1 MNNKI
6 RAYRSLLIGVLL
18 AVSLGAAGPS
28 LAHEKGLLVLDV
40 KPDGGTFT
48 MVDDGNSGGP
58 FFISGL
64 IFAPGTV
71 VDPIGKF
78 LCWGYFGEE
87 GAVAV
92 VSQEFDLDGRGKI
105 QVQGVED
112 EGLRAV
118 TGGTGDFRNVRGE
131 ADVVMTGPL
140 NFTSSFRLI
149 GVEDDDDDS
158 DSDSD

>member
-6 RAYRSLLIGVLL
+6 RAYRSLLIGVLFV
-18 AVSLGAAGPS
+18 VSLAAAGPS
-28 LAHEKGLLVLDV
+28 YAHGQFLTLDV

-58 FFISGL
+58 FFISGP

-87 GAVAV
+87 GAVVV

-112 EGLRAV
+112 EGPRAV

-131 ADVVMTGPL
+131 ADVVFTGPL

-149 GVEDDDDDS
+149 GVEDDDDEDS
-158 DSDSD
+158 DDD

>member
-1 MNNKI
+1 MNDKI

-18 AVSLGAAGPS
+18 AVSLAAPGPS
-28 LAHEKGLLVLDV
+28 YADGKFLILDV
-40 KPDGGTFT
+40 KPDGGTFS
-48 MVDDGNSGGP
+48 MVADGTGGGP
-58 FFISGL
+58 FYISGP
-64 IFAPGTV
+64 IFASGTV

-78 LCWGYFGEE
+78 LCWGYFGEG
-87 GAVAV
+87 GAVVV

-112 EGLRAV
+112 EGPRAV
-118 TGGTGDFRNVRGE
+118 TGGTGDFRNVRGD
-131 ADVVMTGPL
+131 ADVVFTGPL
-140 NFTSSFRLI
+140 DFTISFRLI

>member
-6 RAYRSLLIGVLL
+6 RAFRSLLIGVLL

-40 KPDGGTFT
+40 KPDGGTFSI
-48 MVDDGNSGGP
+48 VADGTGGGP
-58 FFISGL
+58 FYISGP
-64 IFAPGTV
+64 IFASGTV

-78 LCWGYFGEE
+78 LCWGYFGEG
-87 GAVAV
+87 GAVVV

-112 EGLRAV
+112 EGPRAV
-118 TGGTGDFRNVRGE
+118 TGGTGDFANLRGAANVE
-131 ADVVMTGPL
+131 FTSQF
-140 NFTSSFRLI
+140 NFTIRFALTGATR
-149 GVEDDDDDS
+149 GQ
-158 DSDSD
+158 